1 MAKQYV
7 YHFEEAFGK
16 GKELLGG
23 KGAGLAEMTHIGV
36 PIPQGFTIT
45 TEACTLYYN
54 SDKKLPEFLI
64 EDIKK
69 AVKEVEAKTGKTFGG
84 DKNPLLV
91 SVRSGARVSMPGM
104 MDTILN
110 LGLNDKTVEVLASE
124 TNNERFAYDS
134 YRRFILMFTN
144 IAKGH
149 PRTEMDKMLDDLK
162 KSKGYKLDTEVT
174 AAELKE
180 LVAKYKDYYKKTF
193 KEDFPTDPYEQLLE
207 AVKAVFRSWDNPR
220 ANVYRMMNNIP
231 YEWGTAVNVQSMAFG
246 NKGETSGTGVAF
258 SRDPGTG
265 ENKVSAE
272 YLPNAQGE
280 DVVAGIR
287 TPLHIEELK
296 KRMPE
301 VYEQFMKTIKLMENH
316 YKDMQ
321 DMEFTVEDGKL
332 YFLQTRNGKRTPQAA
347 LKIASDLVDEGL
359 IDEKEAVLR
368 IDAQSFDKLLLP
380 NFDRDELKAAKPIA
394 VGLPAGPG
402 AGTGKL
408 AFSAE
413 EAEARHAKGEKVVLV
428 RTETSPEDIVGMISS
443 EAILTMRG
451 GMTSHAAVVARGM
464 GKCCVC
470 GCGDALIDEEART
483 VTINGKV
490 YTDKD
495 TFSIDGS
502 TGNVYLGAIKTVAPD
517 LSSGIFGR
525 FMKWVDANRVLKVR
539 ANADN
544 PRDAKQAVVFGA
556 EGIGLCRTEHMFFD
570 KDRIFSM
577 RKMILADT
585 KEERVKALAELE
597 PMQQKD
603 FEDLYEIMGGMNVNV
618 RLLDP
623 PLHEFLPKED
633 NLIKEL
639 ADALGKTVAEVKDR
653 IDDLHEAN
661 PMMGHRGCRLAV
673 TYPEICEM
681 QTRAIIKAAINVS
694 RKGVMVEPEIMVPLV
709 LEIKELKFVKNLI
722 CKVADEL
729 IAESGLKMKYHVGTM
744 IEIPRAAL
752 LADEIAEEAEFFSFG
767 TNDLTQM
774 TFGFSRDDAGKFL
787 PSYYETKILEFDP
800 FKTLDTEGVGKLVK
814 MAVKQGRSTR
824 SDLHVGVCGET
835 GGDPRS
841 IDFYHNAGLDY
852 VSCSPFRVPVARL
865 AAAQANIRNPRDL
878 GEKLN
883 KVAKDVTKGIKGL
896 FKKN

>member
-1 MAKQYV
+1 MHKYV
-7 YHFEEAFGK
+7 YLF
-16 GKELLGG
+16 KEGNASMRNLLGG
-23 KGAGLAEMTHIGV
+23 KGAGLAEMTNIGV

-45 TEACTLYYN
+45 TEACTLYYD
-54 SDKKLPEFLI
+54 SGKTLPDYLI
-64 EDIKK
+64 KEVYE
-69 AVKEVEAKTGKTFGG
+69 AVKSIEKETGKKFGG
-84 DKNPLLV
+84 DHNPLLV

-110 LGLNDKTVEVLASE
+110 LGLNDETVDVLAKE
-124 TNNERFAYDS
+124 TGNERFAYDS

-149 PRTEMDKMLDDLK
+149 PRTDMDKMLEELK
-162 KSKGYKLDTEVT
+162 SSRGYKLDTEVT
-174 AAELKE
+174 AEELKE
-180 LVAKYKDYYKKTF
+180 LVNRYKKYYHKTF
-193 KEDFPTDPYEQLLE
+193 GEDFPNDPYTQLLE
-207 AVKAVFRSWDNPR
+207 AITAVFRSWDNPR

-231 YEWGTAVNVQSMAFG
+231 YSWGTAVNVQSMAFG

-265 ENKVSAE
+265 EKVVSAE

-287 TPLHIEELK
+287 TPLHIDELK
-296 KRMPE
+296 RRMPK
-301 VYEQFMKTIKLMENH
+301 VYDQFMETIKLMENH
-316 YKDMQ
+316 YRDMQ

-332 YFLQTRNGKRTPQAA
+332 YFLQTRNGKRTPAAA
-347 LKIASDLVDEGL
+347 LKIACDLVDEGL
-359 IDEKEAVLR
+359 ITKEEAVLR

-380 NFDRDELKAAKPIA
+380 EFDKKELKNATPIA
-394 VGLPAGPG
+394 TGLAAGPG

-408 AFSAE
+408 AFTAE
-413 EAEARHAKGEKVVLV
+413 EAEARHTNGEKVVLV
-428 RTETSPEDIVGMISS
+428 RAETSPEDIVGMVAS

-470 GCGDALIDEEART
+470 GCGSAIIDEEAKT

-490 YTDKD
+490 YTAED

-502 TGNVYLGAIKTVAPD
+502 TGNVYLGAIKTVSPD
-517 LSSGIFGR
+517 LTAGYFGR
-525 FMKWVDANRVLKVR
+525 LMGWVDEMRALKVR
-539 ANADN
+539 TNADT
-544 PRDAKQAVVFGA
+544 PRDAKQAVIFGA
-556 EGIGLCRTEHMFFD
+556 QGIGLCRTEHMFFD

-585 KEERVKALAELE
+585 VEGRREALAELE

-603 FEDLYEIMGGMNVNV
+603 FEDLYEIMDGMNVNV

-623 PLHEFLPKED
+623 PLHEFLPQED
-633 NLIKEL
+633 SLIEEL
-639 ADALGKTVAEVKDR
+639 AKAINKSVAEVKDR
-653 IDDLHEAN
+653 IAELHEAN

-681 QTRAIIKAAINVS
+681 QTTAIIKAAINVS
-694 RKGVMVEPEIMVPLV
+694 KKTGKLVSPEIMVPLV
-709 LEIKELKFVKNLI
+709 LEERELKFVKNI
-722 CKVADEL
+722 ISTTADKL
-729 IAESGLKMKYHVGTM
+729 IAESGLDMQYHVGTM

-752 LADEIAEEAEFFSFG
+752 LADEIAKDAEFFSFG

-787 PSYYETKILEFDP
+787 PAYYENKIFEEDP
-800 FKTLDTEGVGKLVK
+800 FKTLDQNGVGKLVE
-814 MAVKQGRSTR
+814 MAVKLGRSTR

-835 GGDPRS
+835 GGDPKS
-841 IDFYHNAGLDY
+841 IEFYHKVGLDY

-865 AAAQANIRNPRDL
+865 AAAQANIRNPR
-878 GEKLN
+878 
-883 KVAKDVTKGIKGL
+883 
-896 FKKN
+896 KN